1 MKRTCLALASF
12 LLVSVPMA
20 ATAGEKEKE
29 KKTPEYIQQKYDR
42 RVEEMRTFD
51 KNKDGIL
58 QVEELKASS
67 ARKFKAVDTN
77 GDGIITEEEREVS
90 LGVFKT
96 KMTESYNKPL
106 ADSQANRIKNRYK
119 NADTNKDGKVSAEE
133 YQTYM
138 NNHQANFD
146 RNGDGMISI
155 EEYRMD
161 GEKLPSAYRQKQKQD

>member
-1 MKRTCLALASF
+1 
-12 LLVSVPMA
+12 
-20 ATAGEKEKE
+20 
-29 KKTPEYIQQKYDR
+29 
-42 RVEEMRTFD
+42 
-51 KNKDGIL
+51 
-58 QVEELKASS
+58 
-67 ARKFKAVDTN
+67 
-77 GDGIITEEEREVS
+77 
-90 LGVFKT
+90 
-96 KMTESYNKPL
+96 MTESYNKPL

-161 GEKLPSAYRQKQKQD
+161 GEKLPSAYRQKQKKD